1 MRLSEI
7 KYATVRRYETLKL
20 SEKDPLSPGSINKT
34 VQLLAAILERA
45 YREELIDRNPAKGDR
60 LKVSKPTRAYLDHSD
75 QIDALLRAAAALD
88 AEARADRRGFARR
101 AIVTTLL
108 FTGVRVG
115 ELCSLRWRD
124 IDLANA
130 RLRIATSK
138 TDKGVR
144 TIDLLPV
151 LLGELKAHK
160 ASTRFNGPDDFVFA
174 TTKGGLQNK
183 DNVRERVVKRAA
195 VRASDALVEAGGAP
209 LPPITPHA
217 CRRTFASVL
226 VALGEDIGY
235 VMDQMAT
242 RAPKSRSASTG
253 RRCAATR
260 GRRNASAPS

>member
-1 MRLSEI
+1 MAPTVPESRFRRTRRCGGSTSSGRSARPPRSGIAGRSRSTSSRSSARRRLSEI

-34 VQLLAAILERA
+34 VQLLAAFLERA

-60 LKVSKPTRAYLDHSD
+60 LKVGKPTRAYLDHSD

-88 AEARADRRGFARR
+88 AEARTDRRGFARR

-144 TIDLLPV
+144 TIDRLPV

-160 ASTRFNGPDDFVFA
+160 GRRTSTVR
-174 TTKGGLQNK
+174 TTSCSP
-183 DNVRERVVKRAA
+183 RRRAA
-195 VRASDALVEAGGAP
+195 S
-209 LPPITPHA
+209 
-217 CRRTFASVL
+217 RTRTTSV
-226 VALGEDIGY
+226 
-235 VMDQMAT
+235 
-242 RAPKSRSASTG
+242 SAS
-253 RRCAATR
+253 
-260 GRRNASAPS
+260 

>member
-1 MRLSEI
+1 MWWVDKQRTVREATQKRHRWALEIHLLPFFGPMRLSEI

-144 TIDLLPV
+144 TID
-151 LLGELKAHK
+151 
-160 ASTRFNGPDDFVFA
+160 
-174 TTKGGLQNK
+174 
-183 DNVRERVVKRAA
+183 
-195 VRASDALVEAGGAP
+195 
-209 LPPITPHA
+209 
-217 CRRTFASVL
+217 
-226 VALGEDIGY
+226 
-235 VMDQMAT
+235 
-242 RAPKSRSASTG
+242 
-253 RRCAATR
+253 
-260 GRRNASAPS
+260 